1 MTSSLSADQKRLMQE
16 AVDAGDRIAY
26 WSILAVTG
34 DSYGAL
40 SLGVAN
46 FETLAG
52 LTANL

>member
-1 MTSSLSADQKRLMQE
+1 MQQ
-16 AVDAGDRIAY
+16 AIDTGDRLAY
-26 WSILAVTG
+26 WSILAATG